1 MDNPFIE
8 RGSRYW
14 IEAKAGMK
22 TTDLFKQATST
33 AWSWAKTSQ
42 YIRWF
47 TDGERRYAHQLW
59 KMASVYLKLSEVT
72 REYGHRKVWRYGLEV
87 AIKIK
92 GSQGNR
98 RVEWVK
104 PEHPYYGNRT
114 FSSSRFYAGI
124 TILKEF

>member
-1 MDNPFIE
+1 MTITFIE

-33 AWSWAKTSQ
+33 AWSSAKTSQ

-47 TDGERRYAHQLW
+47 TDGERRCAHQLW

-104 PEHPYYGNRT
+104 PGECKVKCVKTGKYTER
-114 FSSSRFYAGI
+114 
-124 TILKEF
+124 